1 MGKSL
6 TFRCIFAG
14 VAFCLLQT
22 LGDILVGSQLTLWI
36 ILGNILWGAIFAYLM
51 FKLLKECKCG
61 RSIKGKVQMK
71 FIEASKKKDTH
82 TEEWIVII
90 LSAIF
95 AYLINKLFLSLTNSD
110 SITAS
115 LVVLIAGMSVFSI
128 TYYYGKD
135 KLQQRLKS
143 KK

>member
-1 MGKSL
+1 
-6 TFRCIFAG
+6 
-14 VAFCLLQT
+14 
-22 LGDILVGSQLTLWI
+22 
-36 ILGNILWGAIFAYLM
+36 
-51 FKLLKECKCG
+51 
-61 RSIKGKVQMK
+61 MK
-71 FIEASKKKDTH
+71 FIEANKKKDVH

-90 LSAIF
+90 LSVIF
-95 AYLINKLFLSLTNSD
+95 AYLINKVFLSLTNST

-115 LVVLIAGMSVFSI
+115 LVVLIAGISVFSI

>member
-1 MGKSL
+1 
-6 TFRCIFAG
+6 
-14 VAFCLLQT
+14 
-22 LGDILVGSQLTLWI
+22 
-36 ILGNILWGAIFAYLM
+36 
-51 FKLLKECKCG
+51 
-61 RSIKGKVQMK
+61 MK

-90 LSAIF
+90 LSVIF

-135 KLQQRLKS
+135 KLHQRLKS

>member
-1 MGKSL
+1 
-6 TFRCIFAG
+6 
-14 VAFCLLQT
+14 
-22 LGDILVGSQLTLWI
+22 
-36 ILGNILWGAIFAYLM
+36 
-51 FKLLKECKCG
+51 
-61 RSIKGKVQMK
+61 MK

-90 LSAIF
+90 LSVIF
-95 AYLINKLFLSLTNSD
+95 AYLINKLFLSLTNST

-115 LVVLIAGMSVFSI
+115 LVVLIAGISVFSI

>member
-1 MGKSL
+1 MKS
-6 TFRCIFAG
+6 
-14 VAFCLLQT
+14 
-22 LGDILVGSQLTLWI
+22 
-36 ILGNILWGAIFAYLM
+36 
-51 FKLLKECKCG
+51 
-61 RSIKGKVQMK
+61 
-71 FIEASKKKDTH
+71 IETTNKKDTH

-90 LSAIF
+90 LSVIF
-95 AYLINKLFLSLTNSD
+95 AYLINKLFLSLTSSD

-115 LVVLIAGMSVFSI
+115 LVVLIASMSIFSI

>member
-1 MGKSL
+1 
-6 TFRCIFAG
+6 
-14 VAFCLLQT
+14 
-22 LGDILVGSQLTLWI
+22 
-36 ILGNILWGAIFAYLM
+36 
-51 FKLLKECKCG
+51 
-61 RSIKGKVQMK
+61 MK
-71 FIEASKKKDTH
+71 FIEARKKKDTH

-90 LSAIF
+90 LSVIF

>member
-1 MGKSL
+1 
-6 TFRCIFAG
+6 
-14 VAFCLLQT
+14 
-22 LGDILVGSQLTLWI
+22 
-36 ILGNILWGAIFAYLM
+36 
-51 FKLLKECKCG
+51 
-61 RSIKGKVQMK
+61 MK

-90 LSAIF
+90 LSVIF

-135 KLQQRLKS
+135 KLQQRLNS

>member
-1 MGKSL
+1 
-6 TFRCIFAG
+6 
-14 VAFCLLQT
+14 
-22 LGDILVGSQLTLWI
+22 
-36 ILGNILWGAIFAYLM
+36 
-51 FKLLKECKCG
+51 
-61 RSIKGKVQMK
+61 MK
-71 FIEASKKKDTH
+71 FIEISKKKATH

-90 LSAIF
+90 LSVIF
-95 AYLINKLFLSLTNSD
+95 AYLINKLFLSLTNSN

-115 LVVLIAGMSVFSI
+115 FVVLIASMSVFSI

>member
-1 MGKSL
+1 
-6 TFRCIFAG
+6 
-14 VAFCLLQT
+14 
-22 LGDILVGSQLTLWI
+22 
-36 ILGNILWGAIFAYLM
+36 
-51 FKLLKECKCG
+51 
-61 RSIKGKVQMK
+61 MK
-71 FIEASKKKDTH
+71 FIEASKKKDAH

-90 LSAIF
+90 LSVIF
-95 AYLINKLFLSLTNSD
+95 AYLINKLFLSLTT

-115 LVVLIAGMSVFSI
+115 LVVLIASMSIFSI

>member
-1 MGKSL
+1 
-6 TFRCIFAG
+6 
-14 VAFCLLQT
+14 
-22 LGDILVGSQLTLWI
+22 
-36 ILGNILWGAIFAYLM
+36 
-51 FKLLKECKCG
+51 
-61 RSIKGKVQMK
+61 MK
-71 FIEASKKKDTH
+71 FSEANKKKDVH

-90 LSAIF
+90 LSVIF
-95 AYLINKLFLSLTNSD
+95 AYLINKVFLSLTNST

>member
-1 MGKSL
+1 
-6 TFRCIFAG
+6 
-14 VAFCLLQT
+14 
-22 LGDILVGSQLTLWI
+22 
-36 ILGNILWGAIFAYLM
+36 
-51 FKLLKECKCG
+51 
-61 RSIKGKVQMK
+61 MK

-90 LSAIF
+90 LSVIF

-135 KLQQRLKS
+135 RLQQRLKS